1 MELLVGHESK
11 IDYVFHWRC
20 KAYLKLFFIFYLCF
34 LTTIN
39 RSNIIRLCYSTSLLI
54 LDGLPSSYQVS
65 LGQNEREM
73 RKYKKLSRI
82 HNFYCCNSDSIFPST
97 TFISLVLNCR
107 AEQHQD
113 KEKEDLIY
121 QNVFKWR
128 TTFVHSICLIT
139 FSTFTLNNIDEPL
152 WRIILVL
159 TNKENI

>member
-39 RSNIIRLCYSTSLLI
+39 WSNVIRLCYSTSLLI
-54 LDGLPSSYQVS
+54 LDGRPSSYQVS

-107 AEQHQD
+107 AEQHQN

-121 QNVFKWR
+121 QNVFK
-128 TTFVHSICLIT
+128 
-139 FSTFTLNNIDEPL
+139 
-152 WRIILVL
+152 
-159 TNKENI
+159 